1 MPAAKVNPM
10 PANGTCKI
18 TFVAAVM
25 AHIAE
30 IIPNTLALLIIV
42 GKIEELGVSTST
54 FGWNPHDCTFI
65 KNATQQTA
73 VQRFVCAS
81 GGTRTHKPVRASD
94 FKSDAYAN
102 SATEAAITY
111 YAIHLSKEQA
121 QRVAKSQTHI
131 LSIRQKLQT
140 RALINRQKPQT
151 HALSVW
157 QVIPFPNQS

>member
-42 GKIEELGVSTST
+42 GKIGELGVSTST
-54 FGWNPHDCTFI
+54 FGWNPYDCTSI

-102 SATEAAITY
+102 SATEAQSTIMPYITV
-111 YAIHLSKEQA
+111 KN
-121 QRVAKSQTHI
+121 K
-131 LSIRQKLQT
+131 
-140 RALINRQKPQT
+140 
-151 HALSVW
+151 LSVW
-157 QVIPFPNQS
+157 RNRKHIFSVSVRNCKHAHSSTVRNCKHAHSACGK

>member
-1 MPAAKVNPM
+1 M

-42 GKIEELGVSTST
+42 GKIGELGVSTST
-54 FGWNPHDCTFI
+54 FGWNPYDCTSI
-65 KNATQQTA
+65 KNATQQIT

-102 SATEAAITY
+102 SATEAAINY
-111 YAIHLSKEQA
+111 YAIHHCKEQA
-121 QRVAKSQTHI
+121 GAWRKHKHTLTQRSRKHT
-131 LSIRQKLQT
+131 T
-140 RALINRQKPQT
+140 T
-151 HALSVW
+151 
-157 QVIPFPNQS
+157 PNAHHTLNSAF